1 MKTGIEHLAFVKEAF
16 KSLFKTGTLLPSS
29 HFLSDKIC
37 EKALKYS
44 SVNNPSIIEV
54 GAGTGKITIPLL
66 NAFPNSHF
74 LIFEPN
80 KSFFEILKS
89 KVESL
94 SIGKEKTNILIINEC
109 VENSQEIQEKYHIIV
124 SSLPLLSFNKSHR
137 EKVLS
142 FLRDHLLPNGI
153 FIQYGYTPLTEI
165 FLRRYFTVVER
176 SLVPLNIPPAIVYVC
191 KKADKTS

>member
-16 KSLFKTGTLLPSS
+16 KNFFKTGTLLPSS

-37 EKALKYS
+37 QKALEHS
-44 SVNNPSIIEV
+44 SVSNPNIMEV

-66 NAFPNSHF
+66 NTFPNSYF
-74 LIFEPN
+74 WIFEPN
-80 KSFFEILKS
+80 KSFFEILKD

-94 SIGKEKTNILIINEC
+94 TIGKENTNISIVNQC
-109 VENSQEIQEKYHIIV
+109 VENSRDIQQKYHIIV

-137 EKVLS
+137 AKVLS
-142 FLRDHLLPNGI
+142 LLRDRLLPNGI
-153 FIQYGYTPLTEI
+153 FIQYGYTPITEI

-191 KKADKTS
+191 KKVEQTS